1 MSDSVVLFINGVK
14 VYEQP
19 ANGVVTPPV
28 ITPPIV
34 IPPVDPMPPVT
45 PANVVMVIMP
55 PAGQSPVM
63 QMQAGVIYCA
73 QVPAVRGTFN
83 TTRDPQTPGAAQ
95 VRAFLSLTPGDPS
108 FADSPASCY
117 TQFGAKQCPCSTQG
131 NPESVGIKWDNQRS
145 QHDTPCIVPAGSYIN
160 FTMTESGPLVYG
172 WF

>member
-1 MSDSVVLFINGVK
+1 MTDRDFILSIRDQCNAQLAGAVNP
-14 VYEQP
+14 VTP
-19 ANGVVTPPV
+19 PVTPPV
-28 ITPPIV
+28 IPPITPPAV
-34 IPPVDPMPPVT
+34 PG
-45 PANVVMVIMP
+45 NVVMVTLK

-145 QHDTPCIVPAGSYIN
+145 QSDTPCVVPAGAYLNWYMS
-160 FTMTESGPLVYG
+160 ESGPLVYG